1 MLDIICCNHET
12 HKIVNTER
20 IWGARNEGATE
31 KDAQAHGLMGYYC
44 EFCHNWHKESEGQLL
59 RYDYLTNTEAWYPIG
74 NIGCLV
80 FETEDE

>member
-31 KDAQAHGLMGYYC
+31 KDAQAHGLMGY
-44 EFCHNWHKESEGQLL
+44 
-59 RYDYLTNTEAWYPIG
+59 
-74 NIGCLV
+74 
-80 FETEDE
+80 